1 MDSDLARVCRLFS
14 TCRAAG
20 TPLVLATIVRTA
32 GSTYRKTGAR
42 ALIDPNGASSGI
54 LSGGCLEADLREHA
68 AQVLRDDRPAR
79 IVFDTRVSDD
89 PIWGLGLGCEG
100 LMEVWL
106 QPARPENEYAPL
118 PYLQRCWD
126 QEEHGL
132 LATVI
137 GGEVLPGEL
146 GAHGCAG
153 MTTLDPLSTRLGA
166 LSVTSPGT
174 MKVEFAG
181 RILEVFAARVTLP
194 PALLI
199 CGAGP
204 DAIPVASFAVC
215 LGWRVTVYDH
225 RPAYALAE
233 NFPGAARV
241 ILGRPEELTERI
253 DLSRLGAAVIMSHH
267 LPSDVA
273 YLRCLA
279 RKPPGY
285 VAALG
290 PAARR
295 ERLLADAG
303 TETAAIMRER
313 LYGPAGLAIG
323 AQSPESIAL
332 AIVAQIHAVRSAGG
346 GAELSA

>member
-1 MDSDLARVCRLFS
+1 MDNDLSRVCRLFS
-14 TCRAAG
+14 ACRAAG

-42 ALIDPNGASSGI
+42 SLIDPEGASSGI
-54 LSGGCLEADLREHA
+54 LSGGCLEADLRERA
-68 AQVLRDDRPAR
+68 AQVLRENRPAR
-79 IVFDTRVSDD
+79 IVFDTRVADD
-89 PIWGLGLGCEG
+89 PVWGLGLGCEG

-118 PYLQRCWD
+118 PYLLRCWD
-126 QEEHGL
+126 QEENGL

-146 GAHGCAG
+146 GVHGCAG
-153 MTTLDPLSTRLGA
+153 IATRSPLATRLA
-166 LSVTSPGT
+166 ELSVASPRT
-174 MKVEFAG
+174 LEVEFAG
-181 RILEVFAARVTLP
+181 RMLEVFAAPVTLP
-194 PALLI
+194 PALLV

-204 DAIPVASFAVC
+204 DAIPVASFAVS
-215 LGWRVTVYDH
+215 LGWRVSVYDH

-233 NFPGAARV
+233 NFPGAARI
-241 ILGRPEELTERI
+241 ILGRPEELSERL
-253 DLSRLGAAVIMSHH
+253 DLSKLDAAVIMSHH
-267 LPSDVA
+267 LPSDVE

-279 RKPPGY
+279 RRPPGY

-295 ERLLADAG
+295 ERLLVEAG
-303 TETAAIMRER
+303 PETAAVMRKQ

-332 AIVAQIHAVRSAGG
+332 AIVAQIHAVRSS
-346 GAELSA
+346 GA